1 MVVYTDSNLGSCELI
16 LLVAQD
22 KRLVM

>member
-1 MVVYTDSNLGSCELI
+1 MAVYTDSNLGSCELI